1 MSSNNTESEMLIPP
15 MDFVIAQGALMG
27 WDYQDVGFYCG
38 LFLGPFLLLV
48 VLAIYQFVRGT
59 PCKKPIDSKT
69 TNNNDPSTIQNNRNR
84 KCIIACG
91 VVVVLVSGLRVVHI
105 LLGPFHTHTLLA
117 RDRAMSMAVVEGV
130 YAYGG
135 VLVQALFCVVAGMM
149 IAVLGSLIGAE
160 GNGHDE
166 SSTNLSL
173 LSRFRLTAVVGM
185 LRVAVFSLG
194 GLTLFINFVGEMMV
208 MADNRRYFEHIKV
221 VARFG
226 VFATFFVPLCLGF
239 VTVCLQVRLL
249 QTTNNS
255 NGKGDSSSS
264 SDTSVSEKTNSEED
278 LNSTTKTNE
287 RKTPTPNLYCEV
299 RRGAW
304 LLVVSGLTLCVYHG
318 IEVANLES
326 LKGSMDGRLFRVGE
340 YAGRLAEVMVC
351 GSVLYA
357 LWAMQRVLLRVRIDI
372 LETTNMPEAKGDDEM
387 ADDAGDIEMNLKGSS
402 TSARWRN

>member
-226 VFATFFVPLCLGF
+226 VFATTCVPLCLAF
-239 VTVCLQVRLL
+239 VVCLQVRLNRL
-249 QTTNNS
+249 VQTTS
-255 NGKGDSSSS
+255 KGDNS
-264 SDTSVSEKTNSEED
+264 SDTSVSETTTSEDQHKTA
-278 LNSTTKTNE
+278 TKSN
-287 RKTPTPNLYCEV
+287 RAVCCEV
-299 RRGAW
+299 QGGTW
-304 LLVVSGLTLCVYHG
+304 LLVMSGLMLCVYHG

-326 LKGSMDGRLFRVGE
+326 LEGSMDGRLFRVGE